1 MQIVKTALATA
12 VVMALSQSAYAI
24 EAMPSI
30 PDASTVDEL
39 VEQTNASASIDSG
52 LTSFDSG
59 KTALVLPKQG
69 QSNGGASAS
78 FIQTLNSGSN
88 NGTIWVLA
96 GKVNGENYGKYAGGL
111 EAYNGGEVVN
121 HGTIYVK
128 AGNGLWNLEAA
139 KAMSA
144 GAFADKSS
152 VATNKGKI
160 VVDGAAGMVVTNAG
174 TGKKATLVN
183 DGVITVLNSG
193 FAMSAGKND
202 VSGVQIINS
211 DTATI
216 FVEGKSAVG
225 LTSSDAKNTKMQ
237 NTGEIQA
244 TNGAKGVYLKGTNN
258 AAVNTGLIIS
268 DETSTSVYLS
278 SKTSSFVNEGTID
291 AKGTAIY
298 ALNGTV
304 TLKDNSQVNG
314 LVDTSKNT
322 TIKFENNSDSLLLK
336 DDVGTLSVDNNSQVI
351 IEQGTDSALTVGTL
365 SVDKA
370 SNAQFKLR
378 RIANEGE
385 TILSVSTIDGEGKDA
400 VAVGYAG
407 NVSDELLQGAD
418 AKLLTS
424 GVSLGGETVESVTVD
439 QGLSG
444 DEMIVYKDG
453 SSETVR
459 AHSLITSA
467 QDVAVASALMWRDQ
481 LSSLSDRMGTLRTMP
496 GEVGSWARYT
506 NGRMDGNDIEHD
518 FNTIEVG
525 FDKKI
530 NNTVALGASFAYTK
544 GDTDVI
550 AGTADNNTYTGGLYA
565 TYMNESNCFF
575 NAMLK
580 IGRIDAEYDLM
591 TSAGAESADYMMT
604 GTIFGIEAGH
614 RWNVQNFYVEPAL
627 QVTYSHIRPASYT
640 SSIERQV
647 KYEAMESLI
656 AKVGVTGGM
665 TFAEKGAA
673 FAAVSYNHDF
683 MGDVEGRYTH
693 NSITRTFEDELDDN
707 WGEAK
712 LGASYQVTNGLNA
725 FADVATTFGGD
736 IDQKWR
742 VNIGARYVF

>member
-1 MQIVKTALATA
+1 MKKTLIASAILLATSG
-12 VVMALSQSAYAI
+12 VVMAST
-24 EAMPSI
+24 PGVWV
-30 PDASTVDEL
+30 DAGKDTTTFQNEDPNGSHLPYIKDSEL
-39 VEQTNASASIDSG
+39 SIDKDAYV
-52 LTSFDSG
+52 FDKKAHHVTTDANGNAILAAKNNQTIINKGSLWVTG
-59 KTALVLPKQG
+59 TGNGDGMTNIYG
-69 QSNGGASAS
+69 QKG
-78 FIQTLNSGSN
+78 TLINQ
-88 NGTIWVLA
+88 
-96 GKVNGENYGKYAGGL
+96 
-111 EAYNGGEVVN
+111 
-121 HGTIYVK
+121 GTIYVD
-128 AGNGLWNLEAA
+128 G
-139 KAMSA
+139 
-144 GAFADKSS
+144 SS
-152 VATNKGKI
+152 RTKNK
-160 VVDGAAGMVVTNAG
+160 GMVVNPE
-174 TGKKATLVN
+174 GKAINEGNIVVRDGASGMIDASGGNNKSLIN
-183 DGVITVLNSG
+183 NGVITVVGNGAGIYFRKEGGNSNVVENNN
-193 FAMSAGKND
+193 A
-202 VSGVQIINS
+202 
-211 DTATI
+211 I
-216 FVEGKSAVG
+216 FVTGTGTGV
-225 LTSSDAKNTKMQ
+225 LLQ
-237 NTGEIQA
+237 NDKPSYEQKTF
-244 TNGAKGVYLKGTNN
+244 T
-258 AAVNTGLIIS
+258 NTGLIS
-268 DETSTSVYLS
+268 ATGEKSTAIHDLNSGAHIKLMNDSQVDGLVKLTD
-278 SKTSSFVNEGTID
+278 KTTLEFVNNIDTISLD
-291 AKGTAIY
+291 SRV
-298 ALNGTV
+298 GTV
-304 TLKDNSQVNG
+304 IIDEASNITIEQGSDKVLK
-314 LVDTSKNT
+314 
-322 TIKFENNSDSLLLK
+322 
-336 DDVGTLSVDNNSQVI
+336 VGTLNVDSGAN
-351 IEQGTDSALTVGTL
+351 T
-365 SVDKA
+365 
-370 SNAQFKLR
+370 QFKLR

-385 TILSVSTIDGEGKDA
+385 TILSVGTVEGDGKDA
-400 VAVGYAG
+400 VAVGYTG

-444 DEMIVYKDG
+444 DALVVDKNG
-453 SSETVR
+453 NVKTVQ
-459 AHSLITSA
+459 ANSLITSA

-506 NGRMDGNDIEHD
+506 NGRLDGNDIEHD

-530 NNTVALGASFAYTK
+530 NDTVALGASFAYTK

-575 NAMLK
+575 DAMLK

>member
-1 MQIVKTALATA
+1 MYKKSIIA
-12 VVMALSQSAYAI
+12 VAVAMASCGAYAGNWENVPESVDSTI
-24 EAMPSI
+24 EITDSN
-30 PDASTVDEL
+30 VD
-39 VEQTNASASIDSG
+39 D
-52 LTSFDSG
+52 
-59 KTALVLPKQG
+59 
-69 QSNGGASAS
+69 NGVFNKDLDGTHVAIANVN
-78 FIQTLNSGSN
+78 NSGRQNNVVYVVNRTINEGAKLWVVAGENQRIFGIKGQGADGVATN
-88 NGTIWVLA
+88 NGTIFVDGTKSANW
-96 GKVNGENYGKYAGGL
+96 KVKGMGSAGGGKIVN
-111 EAYNGGEVVN
+111 NGA
-121 HGTIYVK
+121 IYVK
-128 AGNGLWNLEAA
+128 NATAMTTSKQGGSLVNNGDIIVESGFGMRLENQNEGV
-139 KAMSA
+139 SL
-144 GAFADKSS
+144 
-152 VATNKGKI
+152 TNKGTI
-160 VVDGAAGMVVTNAG
+160 VASEEAFAIDTSESADATVILSDKSNVDG
-174 TGKKATLVN
+174 LV
-183 DGVITVLNSG
+183 L
-193 FAMSAGKND
+193 
-202 VSGVQIINS
+202 
-211 DTATI
+211 
-216 FVEGKSAVG
+216 
-225 LTSSDAKNTKMQ
+225 LT
-237 NTGEIQA
+237 E
-244 TNGAKGVYLKGTNN
+244 
-258 AAVNTGLIIS
+258 
-268 DETSTSVYLS
+268 
-278 SKTSSFVNEGTID
+278 KT
-291 AKGTAIY
+291 
-298 ALNGTV
+298 
-304 TLKDNSQVNG
+304 TLKFEDNKDSISLYSTVGN
-314 LVDTSKNT
+314 V
-322 TIKFENNSDSLLLK
+322 EVNNSEA
-336 DDVGTLSVDNNSQVI
+336 T
-351 IEQGTDSALTVGTL
+351 IEQGTDAALKVGTL
-365 SVDKA
+365 NIDKS

-385 TILSVSTIDGEGKDA
+385 TILSVDTVEGEGKDA
-400 VAVGYAG
+400 VGVGYTG

-444 DEMIVYKDG
+444 DALVVDKDG
-453 SSETVR
+453 NVKTVQ
-459 AHSLITSA
+459 ANSLITSA

-506 NGRMDGNDIEHD
+506 NGRLDGNDIEHD

-530 NNTVALGASFAYTK
+530 NDSVALGASFAYTK

-575 NAMLK
+575 DAMLK

-693 NSITRTFEDELDDN
+693 DSITRTFEDELDDN

>member
-1 MQIVKTALATA
+1 MKKTLIASAILLATSGVAMAATDYVWQEVPTDAEKVDVEQSATFSALDKNAYEVVSGIKDPSNTVFSSNVDLKKGQSVWATTTAETARLTVLSAGAGQTVTNNGSIYLDGTKGNAWGTKALYASSGKA
-12 VVMALSQSAYAI
+12 VNAKDGLIYVRNANGMQVGTGELVNEGVIVHEGIGSAIDATAKNNTKVSNSGTIILKDSADSFGIRVSDGVSGTEITNSGSIVAEGDAYAI
-24 EAMPSI
+24 YVGENVNDLGNTASNTKVTLSGDSQITGLVAMN
-30 PDASTVDEL
+30 
-39 VEQTNASASIDSG
+39 QTS
-52 LTSFDSG
+52 
-59 KTALVLPKQG
+59 
-69 QSNGGASAS
+69 
-78 FIQTLNSGSN
+78 TLN
-88 NGTIWVLA
+88 
-96 GKVNGENYGKYAGGL
+96 
-111 EAYNGGEVVN
+111 
-121 HGTIYVK
+121 
-128 AGNGLWNLEAA
+128 
-139 KAMSA
+139 M
-144 GAFADKSS
+144 
-152 VATNKGKI
+152 
-160 VVDGAAGMVVTNAG
+160 
-174 TGKKATLVN
+174 
-183 DGVITVLNSG
+183 DGVKG
-193 FAMSAGKND
+193 E
-202 VSGVQIINS
+202 
-211 DTATI
+211 TI
-216 FVEGKSAVG
+216 QLE
-225 LTSSDAKNTKMQ
+225 
-237 NTGEIQA
+237 
-244 TNGAKGVYLKGTNN
+244 
-258 AAVNTGLIIS
+258 
-268 DETSTSVYLS
+268 
-278 SKTSSFVNEGTID
+278 
-291 AKGTAIY
+291 
-298 ALNGTV
+298 
-304 TLKDNSQVNG
+304 TLKDSNAAEGVAMAISYANG
-314 LVDTSKNT
+314 ADT
-322 TIKFENNSDSLLLK
+322 
-336 DDVGTLSVDNNSQVI
+336 V
-351 IEQGTDSALTVGTL
+351 IEQGTTDALEVGTL
-365 SVDKA
+365 NVDA
-370 SNAQFKLR
+370 TSNAQFKLTQ
-378 RIANEGE
+378 IAESADAKVLTVTTVE
-385 TILSVSTIDGEGKDA
+385 GEGKGN
-400 VAVGYAG
+400 VAVGYTG

-424 GVSLGGETVESVTVD
+424 GVSLGGKAVESVTVD

-444 DEMIVYKDG
+444 DELVVDKEG
-453 SSETVR
+453 NVKTVR
-459 AHSLITSA
+459 TNSLISSA

-530 NNTVALGASFAYTK
+530 NDTVALGASFAYTK

-575 NAMLK
+575 DAMLK

>member
-1 MQIVKTALATA
+1 MYKKSIIA
-12 VVMALSQSAYAI
+12 VAVAMASCGAYAGNWENVPESVDSTI
-24 EAMPSI
+24 EITDSN
-30 PDASTVDEL
+30 VDDNGVFNKDL
-39 VEQTNASASIDSG
+39 DGTHVAIANVNDSG
-52 LTSFDSG
+52 RQNNVVYVVNRTINEGAKLWVVAGENQRIFG
-59 KTALVLPKQG
+59 IKGQG
-69 QSNGGASAS
+69 ADGVA
-78 FIQTLNSGSN
+78 TN
-88 NGTIWVLA
+88 NGTIFVDGTKSANW
-96 GKVNGENYGKYAGGL
+96 KVKGMGSAGGGKIVN
-111 EAYNGGEVVN
+111 NGA
-121 HGTIYVK
+121 IYVK
-128 AGNGLWNLEAA
+128 NATAMTTSKQGGSLVNNGDIIVESGFGMRLENQNEGV
-139 KAMSA
+139 SL
-144 GAFADKSS
+144 
-152 VATNKGKI
+152 TNKGTI
-160 VVDGAAGMVVTNAG
+160 VASEEAFAIDTSESADATVILSDKSNVDG
-174 TGKKATLVN
+174 LV
-183 DGVITVLNSG
+183 L
-193 FAMSAGKND
+193 
-202 VSGVQIINS
+202 
-211 DTATI
+211 
-216 FVEGKSAVG
+216 
-225 LTSSDAKNTKMQ
+225 LT
-237 NTGEIQA
+237 E
-244 TNGAKGVYLKGTNN
+244 
-258 AAVNTGLIIS
+258 
-268 DETSTSVYLS
+268 
-278 SKTSSFVNEGTID
+278 KT
-291 AKGTAIY
+291 
-298 ALNGTV
+298 
-304 TLKDNSQVNG
+304 TLKFEDNKDSISLYSTVGN
-314 LVDTSKNT
+314 V
-322 TIKFENNSDSLLLK
+322 EVNNSEA
-336 DDVGTLSVDNNSQVI
+336 T
-351 IEQGTDSALTVGTL
+351 IEQGTDAALKVGTL
-365 SVDKA
+365 NIDKS

-385 TILSVSTIDGEGKDA
+385 TILSVDTVEGEGKDA
-400 VAVGYAG
+400 VGVGYTG

-444 DEMIVYKDG
+444 DALVVDKDG
-453 SSETVR
+453 NVKTVQ
-459 AHSLITSA
+459 ANSLITSA

-506 NGRMDGNDIEHD
+506 NGRLDGNDIEHD

-530 NNTVALGASFAYTK
+530 NDSVALGASFAYTK

-575 NAMLK
+575 DAMLK

-693 NSITRTFEDELDDN
+693 DSITRTFEDELDDN

>member
-1 MQIVKTALATA
+1 MKKTLIASAILLATSG
-12 VVMALSQSAYAI
+12 VVMAST
-24 EAMPSI
+24 PGVWV
-30 PDASTVDEL
+30 DAGKDTTTFQNEDPNGSHLPYIKDSEL
-39 VEQTNASASIDSG
+39 SIDKDAYV
-52 LTSFDSG
+52 FDKKAHHVTTDANGNAILAAKNNQTIINKGSLWVTG
-59 KTALVLPKQG
+59 TGNGDGMTNIYG
-69 QSNGGASAS
+69 QKG
-78 FIQTLNSGSN
+78 TLINQ
-88 NGTIWVLA
+88 
-96 GKVNGENYGKYAGGL
+96 
-111 EAYNGGEVVN
+111 
-121 HGTIYVK
+121 GTIYVD
-128 AGNGLWNLEAA
+128 G
-139 KAMSA
+139 
-144 GAFADKSS
+144 SS
-152 VATNKGKI
+152 RTKNK
-160 VVDGAAGMVVTNAG
+160 GMVVNPE
-174 TGKKATLVN
+174 GKAINEGNIVVRDGASGMIDASGGNNKSLIN
-183 DGVITVLNSG
+183 NGVITVVGNGAGIYFRKEGGNSNVVENNN
-193 FAMSAGKND
+193 A
-202 VSGVQIINS
+202 
-211 DTATI
+211 I
-216 FVEGKSAVG
+216 FVTGTGTGV
-225 LTSSDAKNTKMQ
+225 LLQ
-237 NTGEIQA
+237 NDKPSYEQKTF
-244 TNGAKGVYLKGTNN
+244 T
-258 AAVNTGLIIS
+258 NTGLIS
-268 DETSTSVYLS
+268 ATREKSTAIHDLNSGAHIKLMNDSQVDGLVKLTD
-278 SKTSSFVNEGTID
+278 KTTLEFVNNIDTISLD
-291 AKGTAIY
+291 SRV
-298 ALNGTV
+298 GTV
-304 TLKDNSQVNG
+304 IIDEASNITIEQGSDKVLK
-314 LVDTSKNT
+314 
-322 TIKFENNSDSLLLK
+322 
-336 DDVGTLSVDNNSQVI
+336 VGTLNVDSGAN
-351 IEQGTDSALTVGTL
+351 T
-365 SVDKA
+365 
-370 SNAQFKLR
+370 QFKLR

-385 TILSVSTIDGEGKDA
+385 TILSVGTVEGDGKDA
-400 VAVGYAG
+400 VAVGYTG

-444 DEMIVYKDG
+444 DALVVDKNG
-453 SSETVR
+453 NVKTVQ
-459 AHSLITSA
+459 ANSLITSA

-506 NGRMDGNDIEHD
+506 NGRLDGNDIEHD

-530 NNTVALGASFAYTK
+530 NDTVALGASFAYTK

-575 NAMLK
+575 DAMLK

>member
-1 MQIVKTALATA
+1 MIASAILLATSGVAMAATDYVWQEVPTDAEKVDVEQSATFSALDKNAYEVVSGIKDPSDTVFSSNVDLKKGQSVWATTTAETARLTVLSAGAGQTVTNNGSIYLDGTKGNAWGIKALYANGSGKA
-12 VVMALSQSAYAI
+12 VNAKDGLIYVRNANGMQVGTGELVNEGVIVHEGIGSAIDATAKDDTKVSNSGTIILKDSADSFGIRVSDGVSGTEITNSGSIVAEGDAYAI
-24 EAMPSI
+24 YVGENVNDLGNTASNTKVTLSGDSQITGLVAMN
-30 PDASTVDEL
+30 
-39 VEQTNASASIDSG
+39 QTS
-52 LTSFDSG
+52 
-59 KTALVLPKQG
+59 
-69 QSNGGASAS
+69 
-78 FIQTLNSGSN
+78 TLN
-88 NGTIWVLA
+88 
-96 GKVNGENYGKYAGGL
+96 
-111 EAYNGGEVVN
+111 
-121 HGTIYVK
+121 
-128 AGNGLWNLEAA
+128 
-139 KAMSA
+139 M
-144 GAFADKSS
+144 
-152 VATNKGKI
+152 
-160 VVDGAAGMVVTNAG
+160 
-174 TGKKATLVN
+174 
-183 DGVITVLNSG
+183 DGVKG
-193 FAMSAGKND
+193 E
-202 VSGVQIINS
+202 
-211 DTATI
+211 TI
-216 FVEGKSAVG
+216 QLE
-225 LTSSDAKNTKMQ
+225 
-237 NTGEIQA
+237 
-244 TNGAKGVYLKGTNN
+244 
-258 AAVNTGLIIS
+258 
-268 DETSTSVYLS
+268 
-278 SKTSSFVNEGTID
+278 
-291 AKGTAIY
+291 
-298 ALNGTV
+298 
-304 TLKDNSQVNG
+304 TLKDSNAAEGDAMAISYANG
-314 LVDTSKNT
+314 ADT
-322 TIKFENNSDSLLLK
+322 
-336 DDVGTLSVDNNSQVI
+336 V
-351 IEQGTDSALTVGTL
+351 IEQGTTDALEVGTL
-365 SVDKA
+365 NVDA
-370 SNAQFKLR
+370 TSNAQFKLTQ
-378 RIANEGE
+378 IAESADAKVLTVTTVE
-385 TILSVSTIDGEGKDA
+385 GEGKGN
-400 VAVGYAG
+400 VAVGYTG

-424 GVSLGGETVESVTVD
+424 GVSLGGKAVESVTVD

-444 DEMIVYKDG
+444 DELVVDKDG
-453 SSETVR
+453 NVKTVR
-459 AHSLITSA
+459 TNSLISSA

-506 NGRMDGNDIEHD
+506 NGRLDGNDIEHD

-530 NNTVALGASFAYTK
+530 NDSVALGASFAYTK

-575 NAMLK
+575 DAMLK

-614 RWNVQNFYVEPAL
+614 RWNVHNFYVEPAL

>member
-1 MQIVKTALATA
+1 MKKTLIASAILFATSGVAMAATDYIWQEPVEGATEIDVATQTFEVLTEKNYLVKSTTNNNSKSVFAKNIELKNDQTVWAINDATA
-12 VVMALSQSAYAI
+12 GNNAKL
-24 EAMPSI
+24 
-30 PDASTVDEL
+30 TVL
-39 VEQTNASASIDSG
+39 SASG
-52 LTSFDSG
+52 
-59 KTALVLPKQG
+59 
-69 QSNGGASAS
+69 
-78 FIQTLNSGSN
+78 
-88 NGTIWVLA
+88 A
-96 GKVNGENYGKYAGGL
+96 GK
-111 EAYNGGEVVN
+111 
-121 HGTIYVK
+121 
-128 AGNGLWNLEAA
+128 
-139 KAMSA
+139 
-144 GAFADKSS
+144 
-152 VATNKGKI
+152 
-160 VVDGAAGMVVTNAG
+160 VVTNAG
-174 TGKKATLVN
+174 TIYLDGSLGNAWGTKALYADKAGKAINAEGGLIYVRNANGIQAGSGTPNATLINNGVIVHEGIGSAIDVANGNGHIVENNGTLILRDTTEGDYFGIRVSDGVAGAEITNSGTIAAVEGAYAIYIGENVN
-183 DGVITVLNSG
+183 DVNNI
-193 FAMSAGKND
+193 
-202 VSGVQIINS
+202 
-211 DTATI
+211 TATD
-216 FVEGKSAVG
+216 
-225 LTSSDAKNTKMQ
+225 T
-237 NTGEIQA
+237 
-244 TNGAKGVYLKGTNN
+244 
-258 AAVNTGLIIS
+258 
-268 DETSTSVYLS
+268 
-278 SKTSSFVNEGTID
+278 
-291 AKGTAIY
+291 
-298 ALNGTV
+298 TV
-304 TLKDNSQVNG
+304 TLKGNSHITG
-314 LVDTSKNT
+314 LVGMNQTSALNVDGVKGESIQLQT
-322 TIKFENNSDSLLLK
+322 LK
-336 DDVGTLSVDNNSQVI
+336 DDGANPDDAMAITYANGADTVIEQGTTDALDVGTLNVDA
-351 IEQGTDSALTVGTL
+351 T
-365 SVDKA
+365 
-370 SNAQFKLR
+370 SNAQFKLTQ
-378 RIANEGE
+378 IAESADAKVLTVKTVEG
-385 TILSVSTIDGEGKDA
+385 DGN

-444 DEMIVYKDG
+444 DALVVDKNG
-453 SSETVR
+453 NVKTVQ
-459 AHSLITSA
+459 ANSLITSA

-506 NGRMDGNDIEHD
+506 NGRLDGNDIEHD

-530 NNTVALGASFAYTK
+530 NDTVALGASFAYTK
-544 GDTDVI
+544 GDTDLI

-575 NAMLK
+575 DAMLK